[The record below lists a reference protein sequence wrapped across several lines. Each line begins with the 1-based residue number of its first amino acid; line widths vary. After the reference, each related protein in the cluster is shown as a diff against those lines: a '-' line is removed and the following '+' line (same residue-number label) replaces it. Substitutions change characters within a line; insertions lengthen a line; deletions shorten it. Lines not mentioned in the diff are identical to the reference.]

1 MENVKASEI
10 RIGNYI
16 LLKKGE
22 NIEPY
27 MVLPDDI
34 EKIYDFGEDAFC
46 MPVTEETMIEAGMGE
61 STLFFIRHLPY
72 KIKYVHQLQNLVFAI
87 TGDELELKF

>member
-1 MENVKASEI
+1 
-10 RIGNYI
+10 
-16 LLKKGE
+16 
-22 NIEPY
+22 
-27 MVLPDDI
+27 
-34 EKIYDFGEDAFC
+34 

-61 STLFFIRHLPY
+61 STLFFIHHLPY

>member
-1 MENVKASEI
+1 MENIKASEL

-16 LLKKGE
+16 LLKKGDS
-22 NIEPY
+22 IEPY

-34 EKIYDFGEDAFC
+34 EKIHDFGEYAFC
-46 MPVTEETMIEAGMGE
+46 MPVTEEAMVAAGMGE
-61 STLFFIRHLPY
+61 STLFFIHHLPY

>member
-1 MENVKASEI
+1 MENVKASEL

-16 LLKKGE
+16 LLKRGDK
-22 NIEPY
+22 IEPY
-27 MVLPDDI
+27 LVLPDDI
-34 EKIYDFGEDAFC
+34 EKIYDYGQDAFC

-61 STLFFIRHLPY
+61 STLFFIHHLPY

>member
-1 MENVKASEI
+1 MENVKATEL

-16 LLKKGE
+16 LLKKGD

-27 MVLPDDI
+27 MVWAHDI
-34 EKIYDFGEDAFC
+34 ERIEDYGEDAFC

-61 STLFFIRHLPY
+61 STLFFIHHLPY